1 MIPTETRQ
9 LWARQMVAIAKNAG
23 SFIRNHQISQITEK
37 GGAANL
43 VTDIDVKCQQL
54 IVTECRKLLP
64 ESCILAEEG
73 NDKQLGDGFT
83 WIIDPI
89 DGTTNYLYGYR
100 HSCISIALY
109 AQKRGVVGV
118 VYNPYLDECFV
129 GIEGVGS
136 SCNGQPIRVNSYPL
150 ENALVMTGTS
160 PYDKTLADKTFAIM
174 KELFLHSRDIRRSGS
189 AALDLCYLAS
199 GRIDAFYEHIL
210 QPWDYAA
217 GSIIVRGAQGTVEAT
232 TPGALEEL
240 KPTGIIATN
249 GCCHE
254 DVRRIVSRNL

>member
-9 LWARQMVAIAKNAG
+9 LLARQMVAIAKNAG

-109 AQKRGVVGV
+109 AQRRGVAGV
-118 VYNPYLDECFV
+118 VYNPYLDEALWASR
-129 GIEGVGS
+129 GWAAAATAS
-136 SCNGQPIRVNSYPL
+136 PIRVNSYPL

-217 GSIIVRGAQGTVEAT
+217 GSIIVRGARAWWRQPLPA
-232 TPGALEEL
+232 
-240 KPTGIIATN
+240 
-249 GCCHE
+249 
-254 DVRRIVSRNL
+254 RWRS

>member
-9 LWARQMVAIAKNAG
+9 LWAQQMVAIAKNAG

-37 GGAANL
+37 GGAANV

-64 ESCILAEEG
+64 DSCILAEEG

-109 AQKRGVVGV
+109 AQRRGVVGV

-136 SCNGQPIRVNSYPL
+136 SCNGQPIRVNFYPL

-160 PYDKTLADKTFAIM
+160 PLRQNPGGQDLRHHEGAVSAQPG
-174 KELFLHSRDIRRSGS
+174 HSAQRKRR
-189 AALDLCYLAS
+189 
-199 GRIDAFYEHIL
+199 
-210 QPWDYAA
+210 A
-217 GSIIVRGAQGTVEAT
+217 GSVLSGQRA
-232 TPGALEEL
+232 
-240 KPTGIIATN
+240 
-249 GCCHE
+249 
-254 DVRRIVSRNL
+254 DRRLL

>member
-54 IVTECRKLLP
+54 IVAECRKLLP
-64 ESCILAEEG
+64 DSCILAEEG

-109 AQKRGVVGV
+109 AQRRGV

-136 SCNGQPIRVNSYPL
+136 SCNGQPIRVNSCPL

-160 PYDKTLADKTFAIM
+160 PYDKTLSDKTFAIM

-189 AALDLCYLAS
+189 AAL
-199 GRIDAFYEHIL
+199 
-210 QPWDYAA
+210 
-217 GSIIVRGAQGTVEAT
+217 
-232 TPGALEEL
+232 EEL

-249 GCCHE
+249 GC
-254 DVRRIVSRNL
+254 

>member
-9 LWARQMVAIAKNAG
+9 LWAQQMVAIAKNAG

-54 IVTECRKLLP
+54 IVAECRKLLP
-64 ESCILAEEG
+64 DSCILAEEG

-109 AQKRGVVGV
+109 AQRRGVVGV

-160 PYDKTLADKTFAIM
+160 PLRQNPGGQDLRHHEGAVSAQPGHPAQRK
-174 KELFLHSRDIRRSGS
+174 RR
-189 AALDLCYLAS
+189 
-199 GRIDAFYEHIL
+199 
-210 QPWDYAA
+210 A
-217 GSIIVRGAQGTVEAT
+217 GSVLSGQRA
-232 TPGALEEL
+232 
-240 KPTGIIATN
+240 
-249 GCCHE
+249 
-254 DVRRIVSRNL
+254 DRRLL